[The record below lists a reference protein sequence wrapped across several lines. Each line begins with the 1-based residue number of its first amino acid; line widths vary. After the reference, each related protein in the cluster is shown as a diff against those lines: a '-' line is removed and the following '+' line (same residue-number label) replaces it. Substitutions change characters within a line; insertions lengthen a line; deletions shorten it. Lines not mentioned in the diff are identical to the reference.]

1 MFDFSYHNLK
11 ASYRLNAEEKLIKIE
26 KLIAAIKKK
35 KKCPTIYYHLMSLS
49 YKLANK

>member
-26 KLIAAIKKK
+26 KLITA
-35 KKCPTIYYHLMSLS
+35 
-49 YKLANK
+49 